1 MSFVEWARNV
11 IVLGPSGVG
20 KTDLA
25 IALANKAVEAGYSVL
40 FLTLEELIGRLVRAA
55 KESRLERSLQQLTYP
70 KVLIID
76 EIGYP
81 AAVQLRGQ
89 SVLPAG
95 RARRAGQHGHHQQ
108 QELPGLGRGVQRP
121 GAGHS
126 HPGSAAALLDHAQHQ
141 GG

>member
-70 KVLIID
+70 KGSDHRRDRLPCRC
-76 EIGYP
+76 P
-81 AAVQLRGQ
+81 ASRPVCSSGWSCATSG
-89 SVLPAG
+89 PAWSSPAT
-95 RARRAGQHGHHQQ
+95 RASWT
-108 QELPGLGRGVQRP
+108 
-121 GAGHS
+121 GARC
-126 HPGSAAALLDHAQHQ
+126 SATRCWPQPS
-141 GG
+141 